1 LAEKIGL
8 FGNGSITVMNAT
20 AL

>member
-8 FGNGSITVMNAT
+8 FGNGSITVVNAI

>member
-8 FGNGSITVMNAT
+8 FGYGSITVMNT
-20 AL
+20 IAL